1 MGVICMTH
9 EQRRIYLIKVLLS
22 EHKEYSGI
30 DIPDDAEGQKHLLRS
45 LMNVRMPDKI
55 SEEFLRVQDEYL
67 KEEISHKGITD
78 YTSLTQVKKDLYLWQ
93 GDITTLKCDAIV
105 NAANKKMLGC
115 FVPCHKCID
124 NAIPHSITQGFTW
137 SSKIECCCT

>member
-1 MGVICMTH
+1 MGVICMTQ

-67 KEEISHKGITD
+67 KEEIIAQRHNGLHKLNSG
-78 YTSLTQVKKDLYLWQ
+78 
-93 GDITTLKCDAIV
+93 
-105 NAANKKMLGC
+105 
-115 FVPCHKCID
+115 
-124 NAIPHSITQGFTW
+124 
-137 SSKIECCCT
+137 